1 MTTRTA
7 LSLQNGLGTLQEKVN
22 DVLRLAKQLGASQ
35 AEANASFGTGFSV
48 NVRMREVETLRHQRD
63 QGLSVTVWLGHRKGS
78 ASTSDLRPEAL
89 EESVRKACALAKYG
103 AEDSASGLADAD
115 RLAKSIPDL
124 GLYHPWAIE
133 PAAAIELATVCEAAA
148 LDLDPRVTNS
158 EGASVS
164 TSEGLRVYANSHGF
178 LGGYQESDHSIS
190 CSVVASQDGAMET
203 DYEYAVARDAA
214 DLPSPAEIGREAG
227 RRTVARLGGTKLE
240 TRTAPVLFPARVARG
255 LIGHLLSAISGGALY
270 RKSSFLVDALGK
282 PVFASRVTI
291 DEKPHLRKALASAP
305 FDDEGVATTDRR
317 LVDAGVLGGYLLGS
331 YYARKLGM
339 ASTGNASRGVGS
351 GPGVGATNL
360 WLEPGD
366 ASLEQIVADTRRG
379 LLVTS
384 LFGHGFNAV
393 TGDFSRGAA
402 GLWIEDGALTHPVE
416 EITIAG
422 NLGQMLLDVDAVG
435 SDLLWQ
441 GRVAAPSLRVAR
453 MTVAGE

>member
-1 MTTRTA
+1 MTARTS
-7 LSLQNGLGTLQEKVN
+7 LSLQTGMGTLQEKVT
-22 DVLRLAKQLGASQ
+22 DALRLAKQLGATQ

-63 QGLSVTVWLGHRKGS
+63 QGVSVTVWLGHRKGS

-103 AEDSASGLADAD
+103 AEDPAAGLADAD
-115 RLAKSIPDL
+115 RLAKNIPDL
-124 GLYHPWAIE
+124 SLYHPWAIE

-164 TSEGLRVYANSHGF
+164 TSEGLRVYGNSHGF

-240 TRTAPVLFPARVARG
+240 TCTAPVLFPARIARG
-255 LIGHLLSAISGGALY
+255 LIGHLLGAISGGALY

-282 PVFASRVTI
+282 AVFASRVTI
-291 DEKPHLRKALASAP
+291 DEKPHLLKALNSAP

-339 ASTGNASRGVGS
+339 ASTGNSGGAHNLVVHSTGETYADLLKTMNRGLIIADLMGS
-351 GPGVGATNL
+351 GVNP
-360 WLEPGD
+360 
-366 ASLEQIVADTRRG
+366 
-379 LLVTS
+379 
-384 LFGHGFNAV
+384 V
-393 TGDFSRGAA
+393 TGDYSRGAS
-402 GLWIEDGALTHPVE
+402 GFWVENGQIQHPVT

-422 NLGQMLLDVDAVG
+422 NLKDMFKGILGIGNDVDRRGGVLTG
-435 SDLLWQ
+435 SILVEEMAI
-441 GRVAAPSLRVAR
+441 GGS
-453 MTVAGE
+453 

>member
-1 MTTRTA
+1 MTKRTA
-7 LSLQNGLGTLQEKVN
+7 LSLQNGLGTLQEKVT

-35 AEANASFGTGFSV
+35 AEANANFGTGFSV

-103 AEDSASGLADAD
+103 AEDPASGLADAD

-158 EGASVS
+158 EGAAVS

-214 DLPSPAEIGREAG
+214 DLPAPAEIGREAG
-227 RRTVARLGGTKLE
+227 RRTVARLGGTKLA

-291 DEKPHLRKALASAP
+291 DEKPHLLKALNSAA
-305 FDDEGVATTDRR
+305 FDDEGVATIDRR

-339 ASTGNASRGVGS
+339 QSTGNAGGAHNLVVHSTGETFADLLKTMDRGLVITDLMGS
-351 GPGVGATNL
+351 GVNP
-360 WLEPGD
+360 
-366 ASLEQIVADTRRG
+366 
-379 LLVTS
+379 
-384 LFGHGFNAV
+384 V
-393 TGDFSRGAA
+393 TGDYSRGAS
-402 GLWIEDGALTHPVE
+402 GFWVENGQVQYPVT

-422 NLGQMLLDVDAVG
+422 NLKDMFRGILGIGTDVDRRGGVLTG
-435 SDLLWQ
+435 SILLEQ
-441 GRVAAPSLRVAR
+441 MSIGGS
-453 MTVAGE
+453 

>member
-1 MTTRTA
+1 MTTRTS
-7 LSLQNGLGTLQEKVN
+7 LSLQNGLGTLQEKVT
-22 DVLRLAKQLGASQ
+22 DSLRLAKQLGATQ

-103 AEDSASGLADAD
+103 AEDPAAGLADAD
-115 RLAKSIPDL
+115 RLAKSVPDL
-124 GLYHPWAIE
+124 NLYHPWAIE
-133 PAAAIELATVCEAAA
+133 PAAAIDLATICEAAA

-164 TSEGLRVYANSHGF
+164 TSEGLRVYGNSHGF

-227 RRTVARLGGTKLE
+227 RRTVARLGGTKLI
-240 TRTAPVLFPARVARG
+240 TRTAPVLFPARIARG
-255 LIGHLLSAISGGALY
+255 LIGHLQSAISGGALY

-291 DEKPHLRKALASAP
+291 DEKPHLLKALNSAP
-305 FDDEGVATTDRR
+305 FDDEGVATTERR

-339 ASTGNASRGVGS
+339 QSTGNAGGAHNLVVHSTGESYADLLKTMDRGLVIADLMGS
-351 GPGVGATNL
+351 GVNP
-360 WLEPGD
+360 
-366 ASLEQIVADTRRG
+366 
-379 LLVTS
+379 
-384 LFGHGFNAV
+384 V
-393 TGDFSRGAA
+393 TGDYSRGAS
-402 GLWIEDGALTHPVE
+402 GFWVENGKIQYPVT

-422 NLGQMLLDVDAVG
+422 NLKDMYRGILGIGNDVDRRGGVLTG
-435 SDLLWQ
+435 SILLEQ
-441 GRVAAPSLRVAR
+441 MAIGGS
-453 MTVAGE
+453 